1 MIEPRRHRLVGVI
14 GAGQPSPQGMAS
26 ARELGRLLAQG
37 GASII
42 CGGLGGIM
50 AAVCQGAREAGGE
63 TIGLLPGGDA
73 AAANPYVTLAIPTNL
88 GHARNVLIAQAAEV
102 LVAVEGEY
110 GTLSEVAIALKLGKP
125 VLSLDSWPGVPGPH
139 PVATPQEA
147 AAQVFALLAAK
158 EDSCRP
164 T

>member
-1 MIEPRRHRLVGVI
+1 MVELRRHRLVGVI
-14 GAGQPSPQGMAS
+14 GAGQASPQGLAS

-37 GASII
+37 GATII

-50 AAVCQGAREAGGE
+50 AAACQGARDAGGE

-73 AAANPYVTLAIPTNL
+73 GAANPFVTLAIPTSL

-110 GTLSEVAIALKLGKP
+110 GTLSEIAIALKLAKP
-125 VLSLDSWPGVPGPH
+125 VLSLGSWPQVPGLQ
-139 PVATPQEA
+139 PVANAQEA
-147 AAQVFALLAAK
+147 AARVLELLAAK
-158 EDSCRP
+158 EDACRP

>member
-1 MIEPRRHRLVGVI
+1 MAEPRRHRLVGVI

-42 CGGLGGIM
+42 CGGLGGVM
-50 AAVCQGAREAGGE
+50 TAVCQGAREAGGE

-73 AAANPYVTLAIPTNL
+73 AAANVFVTLAIPTNL

-110 GTLSEVAIALKLGKP
+110 GTLSEIAIALKLGKP
-125 VLSLDSWPGVPGPH
+125 VFSLGSWSGVAGPQ
-139 PVATPQEA
+139 PVTSPQEA
-147 AAQVFALLAAK
+147 AARVLALLAAK

>member
-1 MIEPRRHRLVGVI
+1 MLEARRHRLVGVI
-14 GAGQPSPQGMAS
+14 GASQPSSRGLDQ

-37 GASII
+37 GVTII

-50 AAVCQGAREAGGE
+50 EAVCQGAVEAGGE
-63 TIGLLPGGDA
+63 TIGLLPGGEA
-73 AAANPYVTLAIPTNL
+73 VAANPYVTLALPTNL
-88 GHARNVLIAQAAEV
+88 GHGRNILIAQAAEV

-110 GTLSEVAIALKLGKP
+110 GTLSEMAIALKLGKP
-125 VLSLDSWPGVPGPH
+125 VFSLGSWPELTGPQ

-147 AAQVFALLAAK
+147 ATKVLELLAVK
-158 EDSCRP
+158 EDSCRQ

>member
-1 MIEPRRHRLVGVI
+1 MVEPRRHRLVGVI
-14 GAGQPSPQGMAS
+14 GAGQPSPQGLAS

-37 GASII
+37 GATIL

-50 AAVCQGAREAGGE
+50 EGVCQGAREAGGE

-73 AAANPYVTLAIPTNL
+73 AAANPYVTLPIPTGM

-110 GTLSEVAIALKLGKP
+110 GTLSEIAIALKLGKP
-125 VLSLDSWPGVPGPH
+125 VFSLGSWPGVPGLQ

-147 AAQVFALLAAK
+147 ATKVLALLAAK
-158 EDSCRP
+158 EDS
-164 T
+164 

>member
-1 MIEPRRHRLVGVI
+1 MVEPRRHRLVGVI
-14 GAGQPSPQGMAS
+14 GAGQPSAQGLAS

-37 GASII
+37 GATII

-50 AAVCQGAREAGGE
+50 AAVCQGARAAGGE

-73 AAANPYVTLAIPTNL
+73 AAANPYVTLPIPTGM

-110 GTLSEVAIALKLGKP
+110 GTLSEIAIALKLGKP
-125 VLSLDSWPGVPGPH
+125 VFSLGSWPAVLGPQ
-139 PVATPQEA
+139 PVTTPQEA
-147 AAQVFALLAAK
+147 ARKALEWLAGK
-158 EDSCRP
+158 EDSCRQI
-164 T
+164 